1 MYIIIKRGK
10 KGNKRSRG
18 NNGAPRMKGFKKYN
32 GDVGCFGGRC
42 FRNSLRWPIYIISS
56 VDKTLLSCNTP
67 H

>member
-32 GDVGCFGGRC
+32 DDVGCFGGRC
-42 FRNSLRWPIYIISS
+42 
-56 VDKTLLSCNTP
+56 TL
-67 H
+67 